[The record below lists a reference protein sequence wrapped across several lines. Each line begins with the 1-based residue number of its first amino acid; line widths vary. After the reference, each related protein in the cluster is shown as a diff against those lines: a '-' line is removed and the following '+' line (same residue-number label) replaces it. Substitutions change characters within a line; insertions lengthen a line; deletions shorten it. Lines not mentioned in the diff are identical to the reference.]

1 MRKFVG
7 LLMLV
12 MKACILIV
20 ALLLLGTAARA
31 NTIVLGGYG
40 GSVINNVGL
49 NCEPSCLAITPK
61 YRIEIIP
68 TESTWEL
75 SDEQATTDPSG
86 SGASIGGRSHAYTY
100 LAYTLTQKAGL
111 PHDIDYNLGE
121 SVGAGNTLVTD
132 MKYIVLANVNHYGRY
147 YYLINDSVEELNIL
161 VDGPDWYSAQTF
173 GPSVSAVPLPAAAWL
188 FISAIA
194 GLAGAKRLSGSKSNA

>member
-1 MRKFVG
+1 MRKFIG
-7 LLMLV
+7 LLVLG
-12 MKACILIV
+12 MKACIFIV
-20 ALLLLGTAARA
+20 ALLLLGTTARA

-40 GSVINNVGL
+40 GSVNNNVGL

-86 SGASIGGRSHAYTY
+86 SGASIGGRWHAYTY
-100 LAYTLTQKAGL
+100 LAHTLTQKAGL

-121 SVGAGNTLVTD
+121 NMSAGNTLVTD

-173 GPSVSAVPLPAAAWL
+173 GPSVSPVPLPATAWL
-188 FISAIA
+188 FGSALL
-194 GLAGAKRLSGSKSNA
+194 GLIGYSRRKGAKTNA